1 MAVFKQ
7 YKGKRIKR
15 DHPHWDD
22 AIWQVEF
29 KLRRHHVKRAVPEA
43 RTHKQAEQVE
53 IQLRQAIF
61 DQKYSQASAVTRFV
75 DFVDGAFE
83 PWAK

>member
-1 MAVFKQ
+1 MATFKQ

-43 RTHKQAEQVE
+43 RTQKQAEQVE
-53 IQLRQAIF
+53 IHLRQAIF

-75 DFVDGAFE
+75 DFVDGTFE
-83 PWAK
+83 P